1 MKKYF
6 IRLALTAIAV
16 TAFIGCRKEDK
27 SALSPVV
34 ISKQTTTVDDTVEV
48 IDETNW
54 VHYTVNV
61 VPGGNSTGGGHK
73 VSGISGAEVTCA
85 VNGKKITVVTS
96 PDGQAVFNKLGR
108 GNVTVT
114 VRAQDH
120 TTLSYTVTL
129 SDSSDFM
136 DMPFQNGQRYASTM
150 VVLFPTAGAG
160 TATISG
166 RAYADLNQMVA
177 GNEAVAGVKVTAV
190 LQAGDQLRDFVN
202 HEPNTP
208 GNVLNVMYENMVS
221 TGNTNVT
228 GDYSLSVPAT
238 GKPLT
243 YSVFGDDFAADVI
256 TGPTTIERI
265 VFSHGSK
272 SVAVVSNV
280 TKVVDLNY

>member
-6 IRLALTAIAV
+6 LRLALTAIAV

-34 ISKQTTTVDDTVEV
+34 ISKQTDTVTDTVPV

-61 VPGGNSTGGGHK
+61 VPGGNTTGGNK
-73 VSGISGAEVTCA
+73 VSGIAGAEVTCA
-85 VNGKKITVVTS
+85 VNGVKTTVVTS
-96 PDGQAVFNKLGR
+96 IDGQAVFNKLGR

-120 TTLSYTVTL
+120 TTLSYTVSL
-129 SDSSDFM
+129 NDSVDFM
-136 DMPFQNGQRYASTM
+136 TIPFLNGQRYASTM

-160 TATISG
+160 TASISG

-177 GNEAVAGVKVTAV
+177 GNEPVAGIRVTAV
-190 LQAGDQLRDFVN
+190 LEAGDQLRDFVN

-208 GNVLNVMYENMVS
+208 GRVLNVLYENMVV
-221 TGNTNVT
+221 TGTTNVN
-228 GDYSLSVPAT
+228 GDYNLVVPAT
-238 GKPLT
+238 GKALT
-243 YSVFGDDFAADVI
+243 YRVFGDDFAADVV
-256 TGPTTIERI
+256 TGPTTVERI

-272 SVAVVSNV
+272 FSDVTSNV
-280 TKVVDLNY
+280 TRVVDLNY

>member
-1 MKKYF
+1 MNKYF

-61 VPGGNSTGGGHK
+61 VPGGNATGGGHK
-73 VSGISGAEVTCA
+73 VAGISGAEVTCA
-85 VNGKKITVVTS
+85 VSGKKITVVTG
-96 PDGQAVFNKLGR
+96 PDGQAVFNKLSR

-129 SDSSDFM
+129 NTDDDFV
-136 DMPFQNGQRYASTM
+136 DMPFINGQRYASTM

-177 GNEAVAGVKVTAV
+177 GNEAVAGIKVTAV
-190 LQAGDQLRDFVN
+190 MEDGAQLRNFVN
-202 HEPNTP
+202 HEPDVP

-221 TGNTNVT
+221 TGNTNNT

-243 YSVFGDDFAADVI
+243 YRVFGDDFATDVI

-272 SVAVVSNV
+272 FVDVVSNV

>member
-1 MKKYF
+1 MNKYF

-16 TAFIGCRKEDK
+16 TAFIGCRKEDE

-61 VPGGNSTGGGHK
+61 VPGGNATGGHK
-73 VSGISGAEVTCA
+73 VAGISGAEVTCA
-85 VNGKKITVVTS
+85 VNGNKITVVTG

-136 DMPFQNGQRYASTM
+136 DMPFENGQRYASSM

-177 GNEAVAGVKVTAV
+177 GNEAVAGIKVTAV
-190 LQAGDQLRDFVN
+190 MEDGDQLRDFVN
-202 HEPNTP
+202 HEPDVP

-221 TGNTNVT
+221 TGNTNNT

-243 YSVFGDDFAADVI
+243 YRVFGDDFATDVI

-272 SVAVVSNV
+272 FVDVVSNV

>member
-61 VPGGNSTGGGHK
+61 VPGGNSTGGGNK

-166 RAYADLNQMVA
+166 RAYADLNQMVN
-177 GNEAVAGVKVTAV
+177 GNEAVAGIKVTAV
-190 LQAGDQLRDFVN
+190 LDAGDQLRDFVN

-208 GNVLNVMYENMVS
+208 GHVLNVMYENMVS
-221 TGNTNVT
+221 TGTSNVT

-243 YSVFGDDFAADVI
+243 YRVFGDDFAADVI
-256 TGPTTIERI
+256 TGPTTIERV

-272 SVAVVSNV
+272 FVSVVSNV

>member
-16 TAFIGCRKEDK
+16 TAFIGCKKEDK

-34 ISKQTTTVDDTVEV
+34 ISKETVTVDDTVEV
-48 IDETNW
+48 VDETNW

-61 VPGGNSTGGGHK
+61 VPGGNATGGNK
-73 VSGISGAEVTCA
+73 VAGISGAEVTCA
-85 VNGKKITVVTS
+85 VSGKKVTVMTG
-96 PDGQAVFNKLGR
+96 PDGQAIFNKLGR

-136 DMPFQNGQRYASTM
+136 AMPFQNGQRYASTM
-150 VVLFPTAGAG
+150 VVLFPTSGAG
-160 TATISG
+160 TATVSG
-166 RAYADLNQMVA
+166 RAFADLNEMVA
-177 GNEAVAGVKVTAV
+177 GDEAVAGIKVTAV
-190 LQAGDQLRDFVN
+190 LEAGDQLRDFVN
-202 HEPNTP
+202 HEPLTP
-208 GNVLNVMYENMVS
+208 GNILNVMYENMVA
-221 TGNTNVT
+221 TGTTNVN
-228 GDYSLSVPAT
+228 GDYSLSIPAT

-243 YSVFGDDFAADVI
+243 YRVFGDDFAADVV
-256 TGPTTIERI
+256 TGPTTLDRI
-265 VFSHGSK
+265 VFSHPPIF
-272 SVAVVSNV
+272 VDVVSNV